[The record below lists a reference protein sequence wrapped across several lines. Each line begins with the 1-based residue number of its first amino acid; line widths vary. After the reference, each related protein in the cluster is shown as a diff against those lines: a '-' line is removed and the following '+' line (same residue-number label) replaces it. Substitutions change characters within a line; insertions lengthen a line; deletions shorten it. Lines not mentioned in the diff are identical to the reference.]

1 MALRAIKDFHDSGG
15 LSMGTTTT
23 HSLEQFRAVAAILM
37 QTVGRVLS
45 ELILECQIRHGI
57 SDEFVMPLG
66 VRVIV
71 NAYTVAG
78 YPDFGIDNPLKR
90 HVVAAARAVTCLF
103 DGIMAMADENI
114 GFAEV
119 PVNLTAHFLE
129 LMSAFAASYEAWTV
143 YDTRRLVERI
153 KRALEA
159 LYSAMMLVGDDEP
172 VTIAQFDSHIVRL
185 RAQMVQ
191 MDHTQRGFLAVV
203 EMCRMQ
209 RVVRRMPSV
218 AKVFVTVQNRIRLM
232 WGLKE
237 NKVTRQKL
245 AALRQ
250 ILESKSICF
259 DLFIMIAQRVLL
271 TSIAGQ

>member
-1 MALRAIKDFHDSGG
+1 MALRAIKDFHASGG
-15 LSMGTTTT
+15 LSMETTTT
-23 HSLEQFRAVAAILM
+23 HSLAQFRAVAAILTS
-37 QTVGRVLS
+37 TVDRVLS
-45 ELILECQIRHGI
+45 ELMLECQIRHGI
-57 SDEFVMPLG
+57 SVEFVMPLG
-66 VRVIV
+66 AQVIV

-90 HVVAAARAVTCLF
+90 HVVAAARAVTGFF
-103 DGIMAMADENI
+103 DGIMAIADENI

-119 PVNLTAHFLE
+119 PVNLTNHFLE
-129 LMSAFAASYEAWTV
+129 VLCAFAASYEAWTV

-153 KRALEA
+153 KQALEA
-159 LYSAMMLVGDDEP
+159 LYSAMMLVVDDDRA
-172 VTIAQFDSHIVRL
+172 TIAQFDSHIVRL
-185 RAQMVQ
+185 RKQMVQ
-191 MDHTQRGFLAVV
+191 IDHTQRGFLAVV

-218 AKVFVTVQNRIRLM
+218 MKVFTRVQNRLHLM
-232 WGLKE
+232 WNLKE
-237 NKVTRQKL
+237 NKTTRRKL

-259 DLFIMIAQRVLL
+259 DLFVMIAQRVLL

>member
-1 MALRAIKDFHDSGG
+1 
-15 LSMGTTTT
+15 MGTTTT